1 MISNDLDPWRGY
13 KSPCYMCEHRKS
25 RCHDNCSEYIKY
37 KKFLRDIADKQSQN
51 AMTAATARRLE
62 KNLKGWQ

>member
-1 MISNDLDPWRGY
+1 MISNDSDPWRGY
-13 KSPCYMCEHRKS
+13 KSPCYMCEQRKPH
-25 RCHDNCSEYIKY
+25 CHDTCSEYIQY
-37 KKFLRDIADKQSQN
+37 KKFLRDVADEQSQN